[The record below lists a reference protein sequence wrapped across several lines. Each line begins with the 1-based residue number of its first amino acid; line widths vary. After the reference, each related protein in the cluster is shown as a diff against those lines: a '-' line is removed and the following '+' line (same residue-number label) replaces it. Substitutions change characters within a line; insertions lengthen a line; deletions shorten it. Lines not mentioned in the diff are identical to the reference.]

1 MKPPQ
6 VITGI
11 LWSMKP
17 PQVITGTLRSMEP
30 PQVITGTLQSMKP
43 LNNSGIMIKTYKK
56 LIKTCHGLLCLCLC
70 LHEDELPLARKHL
83 L

>member
-56 LIKTCHGLLCLCLC
+56 TNKNMSWITLLVP
-70 LHEDELPLARKHL
+70 LPA
-83 L
+83 